1 MGEEYEVEISQIS
14 PHGEGIARVKGF
26 LVFISNARRG
36 DHVKVKITNVDS
48 VSAYAEIT
56 SRV

>member
-1 MGEEYEVEISQIS
+1 MGKEYEVRVSQIS
-14 PHGEGIARVKGF
+14 PHGKGIARIKGV
-26 LVFISNARRG
+26 LVFINNAKRG
-36 DHVKVKITNVDS
+36 DQVKVKITNIDS

>member
-1 MGEEYEVEISQIS
+1 MS
-14 PHGEGIARVKGF
+14 PNGKGIARIKGV
-26 LVFISNARRG
+26 LVFISNAKRG
-36 DHVKVKITNVDS
+36 DHVKVKITNMDS

>member
-1 MGEEYEVEISQIS
+1 MYINQIS
-14 PHGEGIARVKGF
+14 PHGEGIARVKGV
-26 LVFISNARRG
+26 LVFISNAKRG
-36 DHVKVKITNVDS
+36 DHVKVKITNIDS

>member
-1 MGEEYEVEISQIS
+1 MS
-14 PHGEGIARVKGF
+14 PNGKGIALIKDV
-26 LVFISNARRG
+26 LVFINNAKRG
-36 DHVKVKITNVDS
+36 DHVKVKITNIDS

>member
-1 MGEEYEVEISQIS
+1 MS
-14 PHGEGIARVKGF
+14 PYGKGIARVKGA
-26 LVFISNARRG
+26 LVFINNAKRG
-36 DHVKVKITNVDS
+36 DHVKVKITNMDS